1 MLDCQKEEDFTIFTE
16 VVEIYRWKFAFGRS
30 IEPKKSRRNLTVR
43 IWAQRNDFLWKIE
56 HE

>member
-1 MLDCQKEEDFTIFTE
+1 MTRIFTE
-16 VVEIYRWKFAFGRS
+16 VVEIYRWKFAVGRS
-30 IEPKKSRRNLTVR
+30 IEPKKSRRNITVR